1 MSLPSP
7 ETMYRAIAEKDTSYV
22 GVFFVAVKTTGIFC
36 RPGCPARTPLEKNVE
51 FFATAQQA
59 LLAGYRPCKRCRPI
73 EAGDPPPDWLR
84 PLLEEIERDP
94 HRRLRDAELG
104 RFGITPERARRYFKS
119 KFGMTF
125 QGYHRARR
133 MGMAFKGIREGK
145 DAVEAAMEQ
154 GYDSDSGFR
163 EAFAKV
169 FGFSPSRVKNGAE
182 TALSPGGRGSVNG
195 VNRGEGEVD
204 APHPVRPSP
213 TSPSRGEG
221 GLLTATWIETPLGS
235 MIAAADDEALA
246 LLEFV
251 DRRMLPTQIER
262 MRRLFHCAVTPG
274 TNAILQQTER
284 ELGAYFEGRL
294 REFHTPLHLKGSE
307 FQVRA
312 WERLLRIPYGKTTSY
327 GQMARDIGSPDAQRA
342 VGKANG
348 DNRIAILIPCH
359 RVVRSDGTL
368 CGYGGGLW
376 RKKRLLEL
384 ESGQRA
390 L

>member
-1 MSLPSP
+1 MSLPKP
-7 ETMYRAIAEKDTSYV
+7 ETMYRAIAEKDESFI
-22 GVFFVAVKTTGIFC
+22 GVFFVAVKTTGVLC
-36 RPGCPARTPLEKNVE
+36 RPGCPARTPLAQNVE
-51 FFATAQQA
+51 YFASAREG
-59 LLAGYRPCKRCRPI
+59 LLAGYRPCKRCRPM
-73 EAGDPPPDWLR
+73 EAGDPAPEWLR
-84 PLLEEIERDP
+84 PLLEAIERDP
-94 HRRLRDAELG
+94 QRRLRDGELAQ
-104 RFGITPERARRYFKS
+104 FGITPERARRYFKT

-133 MGMAFKGIREGK
+133 MGMAFKGIRDGK
-145 DAVEAAMEQ
+145 DAVDAAMAH

-169 FGFSPSRVKNGAE
+169 FGVTPAEAGRKGGGELEEESRYVAPKN
-182 TALSPGGRGSVNG
+182 SS
-195 VNRGEGEVD
+195 
-204 APHPVRPSP
+204 
-213 TSPSRGEG
+213 TSPLPSSAPMA
-221 GLLTATWIETPLGS
+221 ATWIETPLGS
-235 MIAAADDEALA
+235 MIAAADDEGLA

-262 MRRLFHCAVTPG
+262 MRRLFGCAVTPG
-274 TNAILQQTER
+274 TNPILQQTEA
-284 ELGAYFEGRL
+284 ELAAYFKGRL
-294 REFHTPLHLKGSE
+294 REFSVPLHVKGSP
-307 FQVRA
+307 FQVKA
-312 WERLLRIPYGKTTSY
+312 WARLLEIPYGTTTSY
-327 GQMARDIGSPDAQRA
+327 GQMAKDIGCPDAQRA

-384 ESGQRA
+384 ESGQLA